1 MQFQLG
7 HRLEAVAAALI
18 LPAALELCSAA
29 RLLQWIQRLPRRRRA
44 GDNPVALAELVDAL
58 LARLPWIWRRTCLRR
73 AVVLAALL
81 KRGGHTAEVLIGV
94 RRSEAG
100 ELEAHAWLRCDGV
113 EPYLEPG
120 PTGAWT
126 TLRPVRY
133 GAS

>member
-1 MQFQLG
+1 MPLQLG

-18 LPAALELCSAA
+18 LPAALELCSAV
-29 RLLQWIQRLPRRRRA
+29 RLLECIQRLRTRRRA
-44 GDNPVALAELVDAL
+44 GDDPVALAEFVNSL

-100 ELEAHAWLRCDGV
+100 ELEAHAWLR
-113 EPYLEPG
+113 
-120 PTGAWT
+120 
-126 TLRPVRY
+126 
-133 GAS
+133 